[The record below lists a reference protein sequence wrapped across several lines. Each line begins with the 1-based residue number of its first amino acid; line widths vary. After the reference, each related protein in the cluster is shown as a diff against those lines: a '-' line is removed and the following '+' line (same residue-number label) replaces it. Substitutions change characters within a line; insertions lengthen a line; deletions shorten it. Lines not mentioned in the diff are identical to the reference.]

1 MTDFLEADRNREFLW
16 ELRIKM
22 VVLAASIT
30 TRSGKPL
37 LSRQF
42 KELTKDRVLELL
54 SNFQSLVTNLS
65 SEHTFVEGEHVRY
78 VYRPFDDYY
87 IILITNRQSN
97 IIEDLSTLN
106 LLSQTVNNCL
116 SSYDENEIYDSAF
129 EILTA
134 FDEVVIMGYKENL
147 SSTQVSTYLSMES
160 HEERIQE
167 IIERNKEFEATEDR
181 KRRAKEIAKR
191 EQERRMGI
199 PSMDFAMPSNKFMGS
214 NDPNVANA
222 YNSYYSHASP
232 AAQQSYLKSQK
243 LGDQPVED
251 LSSQDSLPRRS
262 DGSSGMKLGGARSK
276 RAATPVRRS
285 SSLPS
290 TKPENEEDSFTNN
303 GILILI
309 KEIVNAQIARDG
321 AISSSELKG
330 VLELRINDKSLGHA
344 TLTLGEDVNVK
355 DRNMQ
360 FRTHPNIDKNA
371 FLSNRSIGLRSND
384 KVFPA
389 NDQTLGVLRWR
400 KVGANDDKTLI
411 PLECSTWV
419 SPSQEGEG
427 MFEVTVEFEINQD
440 YNKGLKNLLFT
451 VPILTENVFIS
462 PDNNDCNASL
472 AGADEEVGIAI
483 KVDSVEPGQPA
494 VFSFIVEA
502 GYEDA
507 LFPLNINFAHV
518 EQNSSSLTGVSVA
531 TVLDSQTEDQLPYDL
546 ITSLRAEEYTVV

>member
-1 MTDFLEADRNREFLW
+1 
-16 ELRIKM
+16 M

-30 TRSGKPL
+30 TRGGKPL

-42 KELTKDRVLELL
+42 RELTKDRVLELL
-54 SNFQSLVTNLS
+54 SNFQSLVANLS
-65 SEHTFVEGEHVRY
+65 SEHTFIEGDHVRY

-87 IILITNRQSN
+87 IVLITNRQSN

-116 SSYDENEIYDSAF
+116 GSYDENEIYDNAF
-129 EILTA
+129 EILTS

-147 SSTQVSTYLSMES
+147 STTQVSTYLAMES

-167 IIERNKEFEATEDR
+167 IIERNKEFEATEER

-199 PSMDFAMPSNKFMGS
+199 PSIDFTMPSNKFMGS
-214 NDPNVANA
+214 SDPNVTNA

-243 LGDQPVED
+243 LADQPVED

-262 DGSSGMKLGGARSK
+262 DGSAGMKLGGARSK
-276 RAATPVRRS
+276 RAATPVHHS
-285 SSLPS
+285 SSSRPS
-290 TKPENEEDSFTNN
+290 VKPESEEDSFSNN

-309 KEIVNAQIARDG
+309 KEIINSQITRDG
-321 AISSSELKG
+321 AITSSELKG
-330 VLELRINDKSLGHA
+330 VLELRINDKSLSRA
-344 TLTLGEDVNVK
+344 KLALGDDVDVK
-355 DRNMQ
+355 DRAMQ
-360 FRTHPNIDKNA
+360 FKTHPNIDKNA
-371 FLSNRSIGLRSND
+371 FLSNKSVGLRSND
-384 KVFPA
+384 KTFPA

-400 KVGANDDKTLI
+400 KVGGNDDKSLI

-427 MFEVTVEFEINQD
+427 MFEVTVEFEINPD
-440 YNKGLKNLLFT
+440 YNKDLKDLVFT
-451 VPILTENVFIS
+451 VPVLTENVIIS

-472 AGADEEVGIAI
+472 TGIDEELGITI
-483 KVDSVEPGQPA
+483 KVDRVKPGQPG

-507 LFPLNINFAHV
+507 LFPLNIQFAHV
-518 EQNSSSLTGVSVA
+518 EKDSSSLTGVNVA
-531 TVLDSQTEDQLPYDL
+531 GISDSQSGDQLPYDL
-546 ITSLRAEEYTVV
+546 ITSLRAEEYSVI

>member
-1 MTDFLEADRNREFLW
+1 
-16 ELRIKM
+16 M

-42 KELTKDRVLELL
+42 RELTKDRVLELL

-65 SEHTFVEGEHVRY
+65 SEHTFVEGNHVRY

-106 LLSQTVNNCL
+106 LLSQTVNNFL
-116 SSYDENEIYDSAF
+116 SSYSENEIYDSEF

-147 SSTQVSTYLSMES
+147 SSTQVATYLAMES

-167 IIERNKEFEATEDR
+167 IIERNKEFEATEER

-199 PSMDFAMPSNKFMGS
+199 PSMDFSMPSNKFMGS
-214 NDPNVANA
+214 NDPNVTNA

-243 LGDQPVED
+243 FGDEPVED
-251 LSSQDSLPRRS
+251 LSSDIAPRRS
-262 DGSSGMKLGGARSK
+262 DGLGMKLGGARSK
-276 RAATPVRRS
+276 KAAVPTHHSTS
-285 SSLPS
+285 SRQS
-290 TKPENEEDSFTNN
+290 TKSENEEDSFTNN

-309 KEIVNAQIARDG
+309 KEIVNAQISRDG
-321 AISSSELKG
+321 AVASSELKG
-330 VLELRINDKSLGHA
+330 VLEVRINDKDLGHA
-344 TLTLGEDVNVK
+344 KLTLGNDVNVK

-371 FLSNRSIGLRSND
+371 FLSDKLVGLRSSD
-384 KVFPA
+384 KSFPA

-427 MFEVTVEFEINQD
+427 MFEVTVEFEVNPD
-440 YNKGLKNLLFT
+440 YNKDLKDIVFT
-451 VPILTENVFIS
+451 VPVLTENVFIS
-462 PDNNDCNASL
+462 PDNNDCNASI
-472 AGADEEVGIAI
+472 AGLDEETGISI
-483 KVDSVEPGQPA
+483 KVDHLQPGEPA

-507 LFPLNINFAHV
+507 LFPLNVNFAHV
-518 EQNSSSLTGVSVA
+518 EQSSSSLTGVSVA
-531 TVLDSQTEDQLPYDL
+531 NVSHSQTEEPLPYDL
-546 ITSLRAEEYTVV
+546 ITSLRAEEYAVI

>member
-1 MTDFLEADRNREFLW
+1 
-16 ELRIKM
+16 M

-30 TRSGKPL
+30 TRGGKPL

-42 KELTKDRVLELL
+42 RELTKDRVLELL

-65 SEHTFVEGEHVRY
+65 SEHTFVEGNHVRY

-147 SSTQVSTYLSMES
+147 SSTQVTTYLAMES

-167 IIERNKEFEATEDR
+167 IIERNKEFEATEER

-199 PSMDFAMPSNKFMGS
+199 PSMDFAMPPNKFMGS
-214 NDPNVANA
+214 NDPNVTNA

-243 LGDQPVED
+243 LGEQPVED

-276 RAATPVRRS
+276 KAVTPVRNS
-285 SSLPS
+285 SSSRPS
-290 TKPENEEDSFTNN
+290 MKPENEEDTFSNN

-309 KEIVNAQIARDG
+309 KEIVNAQISRDG

-330 VLELRINDKSLGHA
+330 VLELRINDTSLGHA
-344 TLTLGEDVNVK
+344 KLTLGEDVNVK

-371 FLSNRSIGLRSND
+371 FLSNKSIGLRSND
-384 KVFPA
+384 KAFPA

-427 MFEVTVEFEINQD
+427 MFEVTVEFEVNSD
-440 YNKGLKNLLFT
+440 YNKDLKDLVFT
-451 VPILTENVFIS
+451 VPVLTENVFIS

-472 AGADEEVGIAI
+472 AGVDEEMGIAI
-483 KVDSVEPGQPA
+483 KVDRVEPGEPA
-494 VFSFIVEA
+494 VFSFIIEA

-507 LFPLNINFAHV
+507 LFPLNVNFAHV
-518 EQNSSSLTGVSVA
+518 EQGSSSLTGVSVA
-531 TVLDSQTEDQLPYDL
+531 NVSDSQTEDQLPYDL
-546 ITSLRAEEYTVV
+546 ITSLRAEEYAVV